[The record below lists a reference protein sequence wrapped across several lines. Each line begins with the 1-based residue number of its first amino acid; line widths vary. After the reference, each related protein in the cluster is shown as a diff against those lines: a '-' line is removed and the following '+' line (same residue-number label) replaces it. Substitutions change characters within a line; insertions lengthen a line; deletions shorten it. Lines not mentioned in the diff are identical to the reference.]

1 MFPPR
6 TEIKEWFTVRAKEL
20 ESMNYTEKQI
30 KRIILAAIRCSV
42 VIVIVI
48 VMLCSV
54 LIPPCLG
61 RASPGT
67 PSTCGAAGGRWRRHR
82 SS

>member
-42 VIVIVI
+42 VIVIV
-48 VMLCSV
+48 MLCSV
-54 LIPPCLG
+54 LIPP
-61 RASPGT
+61 
-67 PSTCGAAGGRWRRHR
+67 
-82 SS
+82 

>member
-1 MFPPR
+1 MISNLIMFPPR

-48 VMLCSV
+48 LCSV
-54 LIPPCLG
+54 L
-61 RASPGT
+61 T
-67 PSTCGAAGGRWRRHR
+67 P
-82 SS
+82 

>member
-1 MFPPR
+1 MISNLIMFPPR

-42 VIVIVI
+42 VIVIVK
-48 VMLCSV
+48 LCSV
-54 LIPPCLG
+54 LIPP
-61 RASPGT
+61 
-67 PSTCGAAGGRWRRHR
+67 
-82 SS
+82 

>member
-1 MFPPR
+1 MDERAPFILHTQHTFTQPALHIDSKLNSLPR

-42 VIVIVI
+42 E
-48 VMLCSV
+48 
-54 LIPPCLG
+54 
-61 RASPGT
+61 
-67 PSTCGAAGGRWRRHR
+67 
-82 SS
+82 

>member
-42 VIVIVI
+42 VIVIVK
-48 VMLCSV
+48 LCSV
-54 LIPPCLG
+54 L
-61 RASPGT
+61 T
-67 PSTCGAAGGRWRRHR
+67 P
-82 SS
+82 

>member
-48 VMLCSV
+48 VTLCLV
-54 LIPPCLG
+54 LIPP
-61 RASPGT
+61 
-67 PSTCGAAGGRWRRHR
+67 
-82 SS
+82 

>member
-48 VMLCSV
+48 LCSV
-54 LIPPCLG
+54 L
-61 RASPGT
+61 T
-67 PSTCGAAGGRWRRHR
+67 P
-82 SS
+82 